1 MRHDARRADVTG
13 EPLPPCRNVANVA
26 TPADLADVI
35 CLLEERAA
43 IREFCG
49 GQSRDH
55 AEVGALADTARAT
68 GIATAALINLWPTA
82 SRGKPRP

>member
-1 MRHDARRADVTG
+1 MTGWHGSRASRQGGALVSQCR
-13 EPLPPCRNVANVA
+13 ECRNA
-26 TPADLADVI
+26 PDPADVI

-55 AEVGALADTARAT
+55 AEVVALADTARAT